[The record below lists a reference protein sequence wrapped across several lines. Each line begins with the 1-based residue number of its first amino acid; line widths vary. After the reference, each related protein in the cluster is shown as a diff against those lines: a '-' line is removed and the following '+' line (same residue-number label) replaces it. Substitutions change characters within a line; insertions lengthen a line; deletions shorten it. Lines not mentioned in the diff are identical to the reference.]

1 MGPDIAMAR
10 SSRKKPDDETPSLPL
25 GRRLYRMFLL
35 SILFAVLWVKGYLWS
50 AFLLALLLY
59 VWDAMVVPVL
69 TMEAARSRETEP
81 PSRPEPPSLPKRT
94 RWKWT
99 PEDAP

>member
-1 MGPDIAMAR
+1 MGHDIATAR
-10 SSRKKPDDETPSLPL
+10 GPRKKPEDETLSLPL
-25 GRRLYRMFLL
+25 GHRLYRMFLL

-50 AFLLALLLY
+50 AFLLALLLLI
-59 VWDAMVVPVL
+59 WDAVVVPVL
-69 TMEAARSRETEP
+69 ATEAARSRDPDP
-81 PSRPEPPSLPKRT
+81 PSRPERT

>member
-1 MGPDIAMAR
+1 
-10 SSRKKPDDETPSLPL
+10 
-25 GRRLYRMFLL
+25 MFLL

-50 AFLLALLLY
+50 AFLFALLLY
-59 VWDAMVVPVL
+59 VWDAIVVPVL
-69 TMEAARSRETEP
+69 AMEAARNPVPEP
-81 PSRPEPPSLPKRT
+81 PSRPEPSSRPEPPSRPERT